1 MTPATDIPVKP
12 VDKSYTRVAVCDV
25 RMMSAQRPSP
35 PGLGLYSHY
44 PDTRYLYP
52 PMYYPQGDLSQAYT
66 LSVLA
71 DLERRE
77 QHQKPPYSYIALIA
91 MAIKNSPEK
100 KTTLNGIYQ
109 FIMERFPYYH
119 DNKQGWQNSIRHNLS
134 LNDCFIKV
142 PREKGKPGKG
152 NYWTLDP
159 NSEEMFENG
168 NYRRRKRRSR
178 VSAGSGKLAE
188 KPQPPSDSPTS
199 TSDEDE
205 ETFDSKTLQPEVSPV
220 RPGNQTFTCQS
231 RFMSSCDRSYKQEK
245 CEKAEHM
252 PTPTDVPAFEER
264 QEGKFDVSPRVNML
278 ESAKQESL
286 SLERCNKPQESPS
299 SRPLF
304 SIDNII
310 SGKSVTK
317 KESSVIQSATG
328 NDRPP
333 KSQEG
338 PAVVR
343 KRDVFDRIPSPPP
356 KITNTYKKS
365 TAQLTR
371 QSALYRHF
379 PGLTRNLLQTLP
391 AYLPYGLTTGYG
403 FLPNSAFSFG
413 QYPQSPGSFPVS
425 IHSGICTQ
433 PAGLPLVYGNVK

>member
-1 MTPATDIPVKP
+1 
-12 VDKSYTRVAVCDV
+12 
-25 RMMSAQRPSP
+25 MMSAQRPSP

-178 VSAGSGKLAE
+178 VTTGPGKQTE
-188 KPQPPSDSPTS
+188 KTQPTSDSPIS

-205 ETFDSKTLQPEVSPV
+205 ETFDSNLLQPEVSPV
-220 RPGNQTFTCQS
+220 RSGNTKFTCQS
-231 RFMSSCDRSYKQEK
+231 RFISSCDSSYKQES
-245 CEKAEHM
+245 CEKAEQKLI
-252 PTPTDVPAFEER
+252 PTDLSAFDER

-278 ESAKQESL
+278 EGVKQESV
-286 SLERCNKPQESPS
+286 SPERCNKLQDSPPK
-299 SRPLF
+299 RPLF

-317 KESSVIQSATG
+317 KDSSPVLQSSIAK
-328 NDRPP
+328 DRHP
-333 KSQEG
+333 KSKPES
-338 PAVVR
+338 PVMR

-356 KITNTYKKS
+356 KISDTYKKS
-365 TAQLTR
+365 PHSTPQLAG

-391 AYLPYGLTTGYG
+391 AYLPYGLTAGYG

-413 QYPQSPGSFPVS
+413 QYNVTRDIGNNVEGTPV
-425 IHSGICTQ
+425 
-433 PAGLPLVYGNVK
+433 P